1 MQGHHYSAL
10 FVIGG
15 ITLSAWHRCHRV
27 RDGELEKSTIIKQI
41 GRDGDAHTFVACLDR
56 ICEMASVN
64 LRAQGREETLYPVS
78 ERDVLL
84 G

>member
-1 MQGHHYSAL
+1 MQGHHYNAPFVKGETTL
-10 FVIGG
+10 F
-15 ITLSAWHRCHRV
+15 AWHRCRRV
-27 RDGELEKSTIIKQI
+27 RGGELEKSTIIKQI

-64 LRAQGREETLYPVS
+64 LRAQRCEESLYPVS